1 MSKIFGYHTSE
12 LGTQVPLL
20 DLKGKPYL
28 QVSHRLVLFREKFPS
43 GIIKTQML
51 SHQEN
56 TAVFRAEVYIT
67 DLTSGQPML
76 VATGHKTESKAS
88 FADYMEKS
96 ETGAIGRALALAG
109 IGTQFCEVD
118 LDEKDR
124 LADAPVEPAKKAAGS
139 LRSRVNKAVAAS
151 EVVVGDVMIGD
162 DI

>member
-1 MSKIFGYHTSE
+1 MSKVAGSFKTEKGTE
-12 LGTQVPLL
+12 LPLL
-20 DLKGKPYL
+20 NLKGKAYL
-28 QVSHRLVLFREKFPS
+28 QVAHRLVWFRERYPS

-51 SHQEN
+51 SHQDD

-67 DLTSGQPML
+67 DTNSGQPML
-76 VATGHKTESKAS
+76 VATGHKTENKKS

-118 LDEKDR
+118 LEENDR
-124 LADAPVEPAKKAAGS
+124 LADAPVEPAKRAGGS
-139 LRSRVNKAVAAS
+139 LRSKVS
-151 EVVVGDVMIGD
+151 SQSTTSSDVVIGD

>member
-1 MSKIFGYHTSE
+1 
-12 LGTQVPLL
+12 LPLL
-20 DLKGKPYL
+20 NLKGKNYL
-28 QVSHRLVLFREKFPS
+28 QVAHRLVWFRERYPS

-51 SHQEN
+51 SHQDE

-67 DLTSGQPML
+67 DTTTGQPML
-76 VATGHKTESKAS
+76 VATGHKTENKNS

-118 LDEKDR
+118 LEENDR
-124 LADAPVEPAKKAAGS
+124 LADAPVEPAKRAAS
-139 LRSRVNKAVAAS
+139 LRSKAVQAS
-151 EVVVGDVMIGD
+151 VKSTDVIVGD

>member
-12 LGTQVPLL
+12 KGTQVPLL

-51 SHQEN
+51 SHQDD

-67 DLTSGQPML
+67 DTNSGQPML
-76 VATGHKTESKAS
+76 VATGHKTENKNS

-118 LDEKDR
+118 LAENDR
-124 LADAPVEPAKKAAGS
+124 IVDAPVEPAKKAGGS
-139 LRSRVNKAVAAS
+139 LRSKTTLKAAS
-151 EVVVGDVMIGD
+151 SDVVIGD